1 MPDHAARV
9 HDNERCPQGIDRSD
23 WRNHCSR
30 QVFKAAFVCVRL
42 AVLARTRSKGVK
54 ALNTSDTVSGS
65 PAQPGPAVAD
75 ASAGAVKQKRPS
87 FGRVVFSLRRYWLE
101 DVVGTVNQAEVIEK
115 RRAECDLSERYLFMT
130 AMSAGIAVLGLL
142 LSSPAV
148 VIGAM
153 LLSPLM
159 DPIMGLG
166 FALAI
171 GDYHWLRQSAR
182 SLAWGSAMAIGLTA
196 LVVYLSP
203 IQTITAEIAAR
214 TEPTLFDLFVAL
226 FSAMAG
232 AYAMIRGRDGTIV
245 GVAIATA
252 LMPPLATVGFGFATW
267 NWTVFSGAL
276 LLYVTN
282 LITIALTAWAMAR
295 AYGFRTSLTA
305 RQSIYQNLVVFAVF
319 IALIVPLTYSLQQ
332 IVFQTNAQ
340 RIMRAEIEDAFVSDA
355 EISKLS
361 LDFRAEPILAT
372 ATVYTPEL
380 EAEIESEIERAFT
393 RRLGEP
399 AELSLTQLQVG
410 TNATAAQ
417 QAQLS
422 DARVRAEQVEVSR
435 AQDLAQRLALVAGVP
450 EDDVTIDRT
459 RRRAMVRAQRLDG
472 ASLAAYKALE
482 KRIASTEPEWIVEL
496 LPPLSDLPDAIG
508 FEETSAALGSGNVT
522 RLVPTQDGANAL
534 DTIAWAASR
543 FDIPITLVGPVNEAQ
558 QAQAILGERGVAVS
572 IERGR
577 EPLHAEWRP

>member
-1 MPDHAARV
+1 M
-9 HDNERCPQGIDRSD
+9 
-23 WRNHCSR
+23 
-30 QVFKAAFVCVRL
+30 
-42 AVLARTRSKGVK
+42 
-54 ALNTSDTVSGS
+54 NTSNENSGATS
-65 PAQPGPAVAD
+65 TPAPPIAD
-75 ASAGAVKQKRPS
+75 PSAGPVKPRRAS
-87 FGRVVFSLRRYWLE
+87 FSRVVFSLRRYWLE
-101 DVVGTVNQAEVIEK
+101 DVVGTVNQTEVIEK
-115 RRAECDLSERYLFMT
+115 RRAECNLSERYLFMT

-182 SLAWGSAMAIGLTA
+182 SLAWGSAMAVGLTA

-276 LLYVTN
+276 LLFVTN

-295 AYGFRTSLTA
+295 AYGFRTSLSA
-305 RQSIYQNLVVFAVF
+305 RQSIYQNLAVFAVF

-340 RIMRAEIEDAFVSDA
+340 RVMRAEIEDAFPKDA
-355 EISKLS
+355 EISRLDV
-361 LDFRAEPILAT
+361 DFRASPILAR
-372 ATVYTPEL
+372 ATIYTPGL
-380 EAEIESEIERAFT
+380 KPDVEAEIERAFT
-393 RRLGEP
+393 ARLGRS
-399 AELSLTQLQVG
+399 AELTLTQLQVG
-410 TNATAAQ
+410 TSATAAQ

-422 DARVRAEQVEVSR
+422 AARVQEEQSATSR
-435 AQDLAQRLALVAGVP
+435 ANDLAKRLALVAGVA
-450 EDDVTIDRT
+450 EDQVTVDRT
-459 RRRAMVRAQRLDG
+459 RRRATVRAERLEGAELSAYRELEQRIV
-472 ASLAAYKALE
+472 
-482 KRIASTEPEWIVEL
+482 RTEPDWMIEL
-496 LPPLSDLPDAIG
+496 IPPLSDLPQAIAFERVDAPD
-508 FEETSAALGSGNVT
+508 GSGT
-522 RLVPTQDGANAL
+522 RLVPTESGKAAL
-534 DTIAWAASR
+534 DVVAWSAARLNLPIVLVGRSAEAEAARDILAASGVSVETR
-543 FDIPITLVGPVNEAQ
+543 DASGTLRAQ
-558 QAQAILGERGVAVS
+558 WGT
-572 IERGR
+572 
-577 EPLHAEWRP
+577 

>member
-1 MPDHAARV
+1 MATP
-9 HDNERCPQGIDRSD
+9 NENPGASPQP
-23 WRNHCSR
+23 
-30 QVFKAAFVCVRL
+30 
-42 AVLARTRSKGVK
+42 
-54 ALNTSDTVSGS
+54 S
-65 PAQPGPAVAD
+65 PNIAD
-75 ASAGAVKQKRPS
+75 PSAGPVKQRRPS
-87 FGRVVFSLRRYWLE
+87 FGRVVFSLRRYWLQ
-101 DVVGTVNQAEVIEK
+101 DVVGTVNQSEVIEK
-115 RRAECDLSERYLFMT
+115 RRAECAMSERYLFMT

-182 SLAWGSAMAIGLTA
+182 SLAWGSVMAIALTA

-203 IQTITAEIAAR
+203 IQTITPEIASR
-214 TEPTLFDLFVAL
+214 TQPTLFDLFVAL
-226 FSAMAG
+226 FSALAG

-295 AYGFRTSLTA
+295 AYGFRTSLSS

-340 RIMRAEIEDAFVSDA
+340 RVMRSEIEEAFPVDA
-355 EISKLS
+355 EISKLGV
-361 LDFRAEPILAT
+361 DFRADPILAS

-380 EAEIESEIERAFT
+380 KPEIEAEIERAFSA
-393 RRLGEP
+393 RLKQP

-410 TNATAAQ
+410 TSATSCYQRSAT
-417 QAQLS
+417 LK
-422 DARVRAEQVEVSR
+422 RAFR
-435 AQDLAQRLALVAGVP
+435 H
-450 EDDVTIDRT
+450 
-459 RRRAMVRAQRLDG
+459 
-472 ASLAAYKALE
+472 
-482 KRIASTEPEWIVEL
+482 
-496 LPPLSDLPDAIG
+496 PL
-508 FEETSAALGSGNVT
+508 
-522 RLVPTQDGANAL
+522 
-534 DTIAWAASR
+534 
-543 FDIPITLVGPVNEAQ
+543 
-558 QAQAILGERGVAVS
+558 
-572 IERGR
+572 
-577 EPLHAEWRP
+577 

>member
-1 MPDHAARV
+1 MAAR
-9 HDNERCPQGIDRSD
+9 DCNRCLT
-23 WRNHCSR
+23 
-30 QVFKAAFVCVRL
+30 V
-42 AVLARTRSKGVK
+42 
-54 ALNTSDTVSGS
+54 LNTPNESAGVGPLSS
-65 PAQPGPAVAD
+65 PPVAD
-75 ASAGAVKQKRPS
+75 PSAGPVKPRRTS
-87 FGRVVFSLRRYWLE
+87 FARVVFSLRRYWFE

-115 RRAECDLSERYLFMT
+115 RRAECALSERYLFMT

-182 SLAWGSAMAIGLTA
+182 SLAWGAAMAVGLTA

-226 FSAMAG
+226 FSALAG

-276 LLYVTN
+276 LLCVTY

-295 AYGFRTSLTA
+295 AYGFRTSLSA

-340 RIMRAEIEDAFVSDA
+340 RVMRAEIEEAFPTDA
-355 EISKLS
+355 EVSKLDV
-361 LDFRAEPILAT
+361 DFRAEPIVAS
-372 ATVYTPEL
+372 ASIYTPDL
-380 EAEIESEIERAFT
+380 KPDVEAEIERAFAA
-393 RRLGEP
+393 RLGRP
-399 AELSLTQLQVG
+399 VELTLTQLQVG
-410 TNATAAQ
+410 TSATAAQ

-422 DARVRAEQVEVSR
+422 AARAREEQVAISR
-435 AQDLAQRLALVAGVP
+435 ANTLAQRLALVAGVP
-450 EDDVTIDRT
+450 EDEVTVDRT
-459 RRRAMVRAQRLDG
+459 RRRATVRAERLEG
-472 ASLAAYKALE
+472 ADLSAYRQLE
-482 KRIASTEPEWIVEL
+482 QRIARTEPDWTIEL
-496 LPPLSDLPDAIG
+496 LPPISNLPQAIT
-508 FEETSAALGSGNVT
+508 FETVRIEAPGDDTSTETALA
-522 RLVPTQDGANAL
+522 PTQEGRRAL
-534 DTIAWAASR
+534 AVIEWAASR
-543 FDIPITLVGPVNEAQ
+543 FDMSITLAGPIDDARR
-558 QAQAILGERGVAVS
+558 AQAILAERGVAVDIQS
-572 IERGR
+572 GR
-577 EPLHAEWRP
+577 APLRAEWGGPERPER

>member
-1 MPDHAARV
+1 MNNS
-9 HDNERCPQGIDRSD
+9 NENSGASAP
-23 WRNHCSR
+23 
-30 QVFKAAFVCVRL
+30 
-42 AVLARTRSKGVK
+42 
-54 ALNTSDTVSGS
+54 TS
-65 PAQPGPAVAD
+65 PFVAD
-75 ASAGAVKQKRPS
+75 PSAGAVKQRRPS
-87 FGRVVFSLRRYWLE
+87 FGRVIFSLRRYWLQ

-115 RRAECDLSERYLFMT
+115 RRAECALSERYLFMT

-182 SLAWGSAMAIGLTA
+182 SLAWGTAMAIALTA

-203 IQTITAEIAAR
+203 IQTITPEIASR

-226 FSAMAG
+226 FSALAG

-252 LMPPLATVGFGFATW
+252 LMPPLATVGFGLATW

-276 LLYVTN
+276 LLFVTN

-295 AYGFRTSLTA
+295 AYGFRTSLSA

-319 IALIVPLTYSLQQ
+319 LALIVPLTYSLQQ

-340 RIMRAEIEDAFVSDA
+340 RVMRAEIEEAFPTDA
-355 EISKLS
+355 EISKLDV
-361 LDFRAEPILAT
+361 DFRADPILVSS
-372 ATVYTPEL
+372 TVYTPDL
-380 EAEIESEIERAFT
+380 KTDVEAEIERAFAT
-393 RRLGEP
+393 RLGRSV
-399 AELSLTQLQVG
+399 ELSLTQLQVG
-410 TNATAAQ
+410 TSATAAQ

-422 DARVRAEQVEVSR
+422 AARAQEEQVAISR
-435 AQDLAQRLALVAGVP
+435 ANDLAQRLALVAGVS
-450 EDDVTIDRT
+450 EDEVTVDRT
-459 RRRAMVRAQRLDG
+459 RRRATVRAERLEG
-472 ASLAAYKALE
+472 ADLSAYQVLE
-482 KRIASTEPEWIVEL
+482 ERIARTEPDWMIEL
-496 LPPLSDLPDAIG
+496 LPPISDLPQEIT
-508 FEETSAALGSGNVT
+508 FETVRVEAPGDDTRTETTRAPTERGKQALAV
-522 RLVPTQDGANAL
+522 LE
-534 DTIAWAASR
+534 WAASR
-543 FDIPITLVGPVNEAQ
+543 FDVSMTLVGPIEDARR
-558 QAQAILGERGVAVS
+558 AQAILAERGVT
-572 IERGR
+572 IEVQAGR
-577 EPLHAEWRP
+577 APLRAEWGGPERQQP

>member
-1 MPDHAARV
+1 M
-9 HDNERCPQGIDRSD
+9 
-23 WRNHCSR
+23 
-30 QVFKAAFVCVRL
+30 
-42 AVLARTRSKGVK
+42 
-54 ALNTSDTVSGS
+54 NTSNENSGAS
-65 PAQPGPAVAD
+65 PQASSNIAD
-75 ASAGAVKQKRPS
+75 PSAGAVKEIRSS
-87 FGRVVFSLRRYWLE
+87 FGSVIFSLRRYWQR

-115 RRAECDLSERYLFMT
+115 RRAECALSERYLFMT

-182 SLAWGSAMAIGLTA
+182 SLAWGTAMAIALTA

-203 IQTITAEIAAR
+203 IQTITPEIASR

-295 AYGFRTSLTA
+295 LYGFRTSLSA
-305 RQSIYQNLVVFAVF
+305 RQSLYQNMVVFAVF
-319 IALIVPLTYSLQQ
+319 LALIAPLTYSLQQ

-340 RIMRAEIEDAFVSDA
+340 RVVRNEILDAFPQNSLID
-355 EISKLS
+355 S
-361 LDFRAEPILAT
+361 LDIQFGVEPIAVRAAVLS
-372 ATVYTPEL
+372 PEIKAEV
-380 EAEIESEIERAFT
+380 EAEIERAVAK
-393 RRLGEP
+393 RISQP
-399 AELSLTQLQVG
+399 VELSLTQFQVG
-410 TNATAAQ
+410 TSATAAQ

-422 DARVRAEQVEVSR
+422 AARAQEEQAALSR

-482 KRIASTEPEWIVEL
+482 ERIATTEPEWTIEL
-496 LPPLSDLPDAIG
+496 LPPLSDLPSAIT
-508 FEETSAALGSGNVT
+508 FEEVEVEVPGDDERTETKRAPTSEGTAALEV
-522 RLVPTQDGANAL
+522 VE
-534 DTIAWAASR
+534 WAASR
-543 FDIPITLVGPVNEAQ
+543 FDVAITLVGPAQDAQLAQ
-558 QAQAILGERGVAVS
+558 QILATRGVTVGTQTD
-572 IERGR
+572 RGPLR
-577 EPLHAEWRP
+577 VQWGEPRR